1 MTPITDVGGGGSATM
16 QIKKLQRIHRNWKM
30 CLMTLPYD
38 PTLVQ
43 EVGVS
48 ADELNTWVDEF
59 KIPGPDKY
67 RKNAVQVLKM
77 IKDLKDKDCGFQTI
91 QRKIQLDYPELEE
104 DNSYD
109 SFESP
114 VPAAPEYATY
124 VDELREEFLKVGE
137 LTEKYAQANYTI
149 GQMTM
154 RMQQLE
160 DENQRLKKQLKLL
173 PSPEQYANM
182 EESEHM
188 HKNLLRGMQQ
198 RLVDLEN
205 QLREARGG
213 KTQPPPRMMKLPSLP
228 DLPAPLVHKKQL
240 SLPFEDNTSV

>member
-1 MTPITDVGGGGSATM
+1 MTPITDGGGGRSIKM
-16 QIKKLQRIHRNWKM
+16 QIKKLRNWKM
-30 CLMTLPYD
+30 CPMTLPYD

-43 EVGVS
+43 EVGIS
-48 ADELNTWVDEF
+48 ADELNTWVNEF
-59 KIPGPDKY
+59 KIPGPEKY

-91 QRKIQLDYPELEE
+91 QRKIQLDYPELE
-104 DNSYD
+104 
-109 SFESP
+109 P
-114 VPAAPEYATY
+114 QAPEYNAY

-149 GQMTM
+149 GQMTIQ
-154 RMQQLE
+154 MQQLE
-160 DENQRLKKQLKLL
+160 EENLRLKKQLKLL
-173 PSPEQYANM
+173 PTPEQYANM
-182 EESEHM
+182 QESEQM

-213 KTQPPPRMMKLPSLP
+213 KVQPPPRMMRLPSLP

-240 SLPFEDNTSV
+240 SLPFEDGPEV

>member
-1 MTPITDVGGGGSATM
+1 
-16 QIKKLQRIHRNWKM
+16 
-30 CLMTLPYD
+30 MTLPYD
-38 PTLVQ
+38 DQALVQ

-48 ADELNTWVDEF
+48 ADELNTWVNEF

-77 IKDLKDKDCGFQTI
+77 IKDLKDKDCGYQTI

-104 DNSYD
+104 PGTGYD
-109 SFESP
+109 SFAQP
-114 VPAAPEYATY
+114 LPEYKNY
-124 VDELREEFLKVGE
+124 VDDLREEFLKVGE

-160 DENQRLKKQLKLL
+160 EENNRLKKQLKLL
-173 PSPEQYANM
+173 PTPEQFSDM
-182 EESEHM
+182 EEGALM

-213 KTQPPPRMMKLPSLP
+213 KVQEPPRMMALPSLP
-228 DLPAPLVHKKQL
+228 ELPAPLVHKKQL
-240 SLPFEDNTSV
+240 SLPFEDDASL